1 MIAPRRTFARAI
13 EEEDTMT
20 TAAHDTERASHGL
33 FHMENSGGCREAP
46 ALVPEV
52 VPAAMPAPV
61 AETNGHQPS
70 CFGLE
75 EERGEGWHGS
85 GASRP
90 LIKDTRPTL

>member
-1 MIAPRRTFARAI
+1 
-13 EEEDTMT
+13 MT

-33 FHMENSGGCREAP
+33 FYMENVGGCHEAP
-46 ALVPEV
+46 ALAPE
-52 VPAAMPAPV
+52 AMSAVTPV
-61 AETNGHQPS
+61 AAADVNEHQPS

-90 LIKDTRPTL
+90 LIKETRPTL